1 MRFLIQSNLLTPA
14 TKTIEQ
20 TKRIADIPNL
30 LSQPTNSNFH
40 YNPDLQSLL
49 QGKYLLL
56 EEIPFSVE
64 EVHRHY
70 INGYCLYNKGVEKR
84 RDFYCCNRCGNA
96 NQHHFASFH
105 CARCKEICFYCRNCI
120 MMGRISECTPLISWI
135 GPAVVQKT
143 KDAKLQWKGQLSLG
157 QQRASNKMEQ
167 IIDQQSELL
176 IWAVCGA
183 GKTEVLFK
191 GIEKALKQNKR
202 VCIATPRTDV
212 VLELAPRL
220 QEVFPD
226 IPVLPIYGGSE
237 DKQLYSPLI
246 ISTTHQLFRFK
257 QTFDLIILDEM
268 DAFPYS
274 YDANLQYAVQT
285 ARKPDSAMIYLTA
298 TPNKTWRKKCQQN
311 KINYVTIPARYHKHP
326 LPTPQFTW
334 CGNWEKRLEKGKL
347 PSVIIDWITQRIHSR
362 KQVLLFI
369 PKIAYMEK
377 VKTIFEQWTP
387 HLETVY
393 AEDPFR
399 KEKVQKMRKK
409 QLDLLITTTILERG
423 VTFSNIDV
431 AVLGAENQI
440 FTDSALVQI
449 SGRAGRKK
457 EYPKGDIVF
466 FHYGKTN
473 AMTSAKKQI
482 ENSNKEAK
490 EKGMLI

>member
-1 MRFLIQSNLLTPA
+1 MRFLIQNNLLTPA
-14 TKTIEQ
+14 TKAIEQ
-20 TKRIADIPNL
+20 TKRIADITNVNP
-30 LSQPTNSNFH
+30 QPINPIFNYNSN
-40 YNPDLQSLL
+40 LQSLL
-49 QGKYLLL
+49 QGKQLLL
-56 EEIPFSVE
+56 EEIPFSIKE
-64 EVHRHY
+64 IHKHY

-84 RDFYCCNRCGNA
+84 QAFYCCNRCGNT
-96 NQHHFASFH
+96 NQHYFASFY
-105 CARCKEICFYCRNCI
+105 CARCKEICFYCRHCI

-135 GPAVVQKT
+135 GPSVVQNT
-143 KDAKLQWKGQLSLG
+143 KDTKLQWDGELSYG
-157 QQRASNKMEQ
+157 QQTASEKMEQ

-191 GIEKALKQNKR
+191 GIEKALQQNKR

-226 IPVLPIYGGSE
+226 IQVLPIYGGSE
-237 DKQLYSPLI
+237 DRHLYSPLI

-274 YDANLQYAVQT
+274 YDTSLQYAVQT
-285 ARKPDSAMIYLTA
+285 SRKPNSAMIYLTA
-298 TPNKTWRKKCQQN
+298 TPNKTWRNKCQQN
-311 KINYVTIPARYHKHP
+311 KINYVTIPARYHKQP
-326 LPTPQFTW
+326 LPIPQFTW
-334 CGNWEKRLEKGKL
+334 CGNWEKRLEKGNL
-347 PSVIIDWITQRIHSR
+347 PQVIIDWIKQRIHSR

-369 PKIAYMEK
+369 PKIAYMKK

-387 HLETVY
+387 HVETVH

-409 QLDLLITTTILERG
+409 QLELLITTTILERG

-473 AMTSAKKQI
+473 AMLSAKKQM